1 MADVTTLAETVNTIT
16 GNINTVGY
24 GLAAIGPSIGL
35 GILLGKV
42 VEGTA
47 RQPEMAGKLQG
58 IMWIGVGLI
67 EVLALIGIATPF
79 FLP

>member
-1 MADVTTLAETVNTIT
+1 MADVQTFAEVT
-16 GNINTVGY
+16 GNINTIGY
-24 GLAAIGPSIGL
+24 GLAAIGPAIGL
-35 GILLGKV
+35 GILIGKV

-47 RQPEMAGKLQG
+47 RQPEMAGRLQTL
-58 IMWIGVGLI
+58 MWIGIGLI

>member
-1 MADVTTLAETVNTIT
+1 MADPTTIINGVGNLNTI
-16 GNINTVGY
+16 GY
-24 GLAAIGPSIGL
+24 GLAAIGPAIGL
-35 GILLGKV
+35 GILMGKV

-58 IMWIGVGLI
+58 IMWIGIGLI

-79 FLP
+79 FLPK

>member
-1 MADVTTLAETVNTIT
+1 MADVTTLAELT
-16 GNINTVGY
+16 GNMNTVGY
-24 GLAAIGPSIGL
+24 GLAAIGPAIGL
-35 GILLGKV
+35 GILMGKV

-47 RQPEMAGKLQG
+47 RQPEMAGRLQG

>member
-1 MADVTTLAETVNTIT
+1 MADVTTLAELG
-16 GNINTVGY
+16 GNMNTVGY
-24 GLAAIGPSIGL
+24 GLAAIGPAIGL

-47 RQPEMAGKLQG
+47 RQPEMAGRLQG

-79 FLP
+79 FLPS